1 MPPGTESIKIKIKS
15 KLFIFFF
22 KWSLTRINYHRQAL
36 GDSPHTVYF
45 PRVLCQLWSPG
56 CASRAWIWHS
66 PRRATTHRRAHVS
79 VIMWCHAVQCTASC
93 DRIWYERVNVF
104 VVALYPSDSFVSFFS
119 NTQIFVY
126 SKLLHWLYY
135 VPLLP
140 RRNQFTH
147 NICSMKEKKIFCS
160 SCKGNS
166 IYILFLVFLSYVMN
180 SYRGQSLDGGKL
192 RAIYPHNLQ
201 ILLVSVLQ
209 RDLSSSRTVN
219 MNKNRSLLWLDVAWR
234 LAAYFWGWSPALC
247 LMNFGKKI
255 K

>member
-1 MPPGTESIKIKIKS
+1 MYYIYTNKQDQEREKKKRWSHPLASALLQCSSQRHIEINVPPGTETIKIKIKS
-15 KLFIFFF
+15 KLFIFFS

-45 PRVLCQLWSPG
+45 PRGLCQLWSPG

-104 VVALYPSDSFVSFFS
+104 VVARYPPPIISVLFFLS

-147 NICSMKEKKIFCS
+147 NICSMKEK
-160 SCKGNS
+160 
-166 IYILFLVFLSYVMN
+166 
-180 SYRGQSLDGGKL
+180 
-192 RAIYPHNLQ
+192 
-201 ILLVSVLQ
+201 
-209 RDLSSSRTVN
+209 
-219 MNKNRSLLWLDVAWR
+219 
-234 LAAYFWGWSPALC
+234 
-247 LMNFGKKI
+247 
-255 K
+255 